1 MKKTS
6 TTNILAKIFKKT
18 PEKKVKKKTK
28 PKVAKKSTPP
38 KAKVVKKNI
47 PVKKTK
53 TKKVTATK
61 IKKNLKTVSK
71 KAAPEKVEIK
81 TDNLRISKS
90 NEVKPEIKKVK
101 KQETEKREYKV
112 KDYVVYPKHGVGQIT
127 EFKKIN
133 IGGIDVETYVL
144 KFEKDKANGMV
155 PVNKQSHLRP
165 LATINQVN
173 KCISILKSKPK
184 IKRSMW
190 SRRAQEYEAKISSGK
205 IYELAEVVRDLN
217 KGDDLMVDQSYSER
231 QLFEK
236 AYERILSE
244 FQIVM
249 GVSLEDTQKKLD
261 KALKRNLEGQ
271 PKTIAAPT
279 KIKDPAADP
288 DADSVQITDTE
299 NLTSGDQLQAVERV
313 LKRTRG
319 IASYEIISEK
329 KLIGL
334 LEPWLG
340 TGNVTADLPI
350 PVMIDVIL
358 NPEKRFNE
366 KGLRIELS
374 AVAPG
379 AKLDTHGRWRQ
390 NLERGLQT
398 MRILAG
404 LILMLVTIA
413 TATVIIFA
421 TRAGLGTN
429 KETVEVLHLIGAH
442 DKFISRQFERQ
453 FLTLSLLSCIIG
465 YGAAAGIFH
474 MLFILMTD
482 MEDMQFYL
490 LLLGVPFLSI
500 LMTWLIIRNFVIRT
514 LAKAL

>member
-18 PEKKVKKKTK
+18 PEKKVKKKVPTK
-28 PKVAKKSTPP
+28 VTK
-38 KAKVVKKNI
+38 KAKVVKKI
-47 PVKKTK
+47 ISKKK
-53 TKKVTATK
+53 PKSKKIKSAVK
-61 IKKNLKTVSK
+61 IKKNSKLISKVSAK
-71 KAAPEKVEIK
+71 NSVHEKIEIK

-90 NEVKPEIKKVK
+90 NEIKPEIKKVK
-101 KQETEKREYKV
+101 KQATEKREYKV

-249 GVSLEDTQKKLD
+249 DVSLEDTQKKLD
-261 KALKRNLEGQ
+261 KALKRNLESQ
-271 PKTIAAPT
+271 AKNIAAPVALTET
-279 KIKDPAADP
+279 KTVEADP
-288 DADSVQITDTE
+288 ITNTE
-299 NLTSGDQLQAVERV
+299 D
-313 LKRTRG
+313 
-319 IASYEIISEK
+319 
-329 KLIGL
+329 
-334 LEPWLG
+334 
-340 TGNVTADLPI
+340 
-350 PVMIDVIL
+350 
-358 NPEKRFNE
+358 
-366 KGLRIELS
+366 
-374 AVAPG
+374 
-379 AKLDTHGRWRQ
+379 
-390 NLERGLQT
+390 
-398 MRILAG
+398 
-404 LILMLVTIA
+404 
-413 TATVIIFA
+413 
-421 TRAGLGTN
+421 
-429 KETVEVLHLIGAH
+429 
-442 DKFISRQFERQ
+442 
-453 FLTLSLLSCIIG
+453 
-465 YGAAAGIFH
+465 
-474 MLFILMTD
+474 
-482 MEDMQFYL
+482 
-490 LLLGVPFLSI
+490 
-500 LMTWLIIRNFVIRT
+500 
-514 LAKAL
+514 